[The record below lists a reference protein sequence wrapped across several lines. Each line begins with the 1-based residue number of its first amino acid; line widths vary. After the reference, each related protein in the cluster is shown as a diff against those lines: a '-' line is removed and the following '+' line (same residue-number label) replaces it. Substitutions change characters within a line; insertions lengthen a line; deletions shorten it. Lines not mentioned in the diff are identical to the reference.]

1 MIIPLQRASSW
12 KHVFIEMTS
21 CHLATY
27 RFELNIP
34 LNYIYHESPTR
45 FVKNPWRLRSGAIFL
60 LLMVPLTSPELQ
72 MVPSNIQAMPGEPFF
87 VKQTQD
93 MEGRCQN
100 HTTHLIWGPFL
111 LPFFSPK
118 GNQDTQK
125 IASLKAAWFWLA
137 TKYIWSEMMT
147 CFLMSKAVYIWLP
160 LWYMSDLENMWCGRH
175 VLQESNNAQGFRMN
189 IPVQGGLPSW
199 KLTWNLKMPLWKT
212 TSVWVPC

>member
-87 VKQTQD
+87 VKPTQD
-93 MEGRCQN
+93 MEGHCQK
-100 HTTHLIWGPFL
+100 HTIHLIWGPFL
-111 LPFFSPK
+111 PSLFFFSQRKTKTPNK
-118 GNQDTQK
+118 KSPPRKQHDFGWQPNIFEAK
-125 IASLKAAWFWLA
+125 WWHFFWCRRQFIFGCRSG
-137 TKYIWSEMMT
+137 TWVT
-147 CFLMSKAVYIWLP
+147 WRT
-160 LWYMSDLENMWCGRH
+160 SDVVDMFYKNRKCT
-175 VLQESNNAQGFRMN
+175 GF
-189 IPVQGGLPSW
+189 
-199 KLTWNLKMPLWKT
+199 
-212 TSVWVPC
+212 